1 MKKARHPTVVRR
13 SRDSRLGQLGKVE
26 PFAAASLMVVNVR
39 CGRKGCH
46 CATGEGHPSN
56 YLSYK
61 QGGKTVM
68 RYVPKDRLDEVRKW
82 VREHKRLKKLTREIS
97 DLTLEL
103 LAAEAYVRREQRR
116 RKRRR

>member
-1 MKKARHPTVVRR
+1 MGKQRHPTVVRR
-13 SRDSRLGQLGKVE
+13 SRDSRLDQLGSVG
-26 PFAAASLMVVNVR
+26 PFTSASLVVINVR

-56 YLSYK
+56 YLSFS

-68 RYVPKDRLDEVRKW
+68 RYVPKDRVEEVRKW
-82 VREHKRLKKLTREIS
+82 VREHKRLKRLTREIS

-103 LAAEAYVRREQRR
+103 LAAEAHVLREQRR
-116 RKRRR
+116 RQRRR